1 MPRTLARDGTVR
13 PRQALRAA
21 LLAGDAGA
29 GPSAPVEVDAE
40 DVTVDEDKYVRN
52 EHGVVTEVDGLQ
64 LHLSSRSETGYLGVR
79 LSKSD
84 DRFRAEHA
92 DTNLGTFDTA
102 VEAAVA

>member
-1 MPRTLARDGTVR
+1 M
-13 PRQALRAA
+13 
-21 LLAGDAGA
+21 
-29 GPSAPVEVDAE
+29 
-40 DVTVDEDKYVRN
+40 
-52 EHGVVTEVDGLQ
+52 VTEVDGLQ

-79 LSKSD
+79 LSKSG